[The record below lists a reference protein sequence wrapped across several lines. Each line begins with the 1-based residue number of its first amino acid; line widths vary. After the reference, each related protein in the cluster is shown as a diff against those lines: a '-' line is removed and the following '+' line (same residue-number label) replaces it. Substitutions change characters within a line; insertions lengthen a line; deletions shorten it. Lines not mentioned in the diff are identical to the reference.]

1 MDAVEFKV
9 ERSVTISDGETLLI
23 GPNPFGRKPP
33 RQLEGSAVKIDGKIR
48 SILRGSL
55 TASID
60 LDGGMYSLFQHNK
73 LAIVLEPLASE
84 DVLVAISADYVT
96 GLERALSEY
105 VVLGAG
111 KCTIS
116 KAHADMGRAAL
127 AAKP

>member
-1 MDAVEFKV
+1 MDT
-9 ERSVTISDGETLLI
+9 ERMMVRRYEPYSDNSGWCMTDSDT
-23 GPNPFGRKPP
+23 
-33 RQLEGSAVKIDGKIR
+33 GSFVDFEDYQR
-48 SILRGSL
+48 L
-55 TASID
+55 T
-60 LDGGMYSLFQHNK
+60 
-73 LAIVLEPLASE
+73 
-84 DVLVAISADYVT
+84 DYVA

>member
-1 MDAVEFKV
+1 MMVITKWFLG
-9 ERSVTISDGETLLI
+9 SMNDGLFI
-23 GPNPFGRKPP
+23 INQPP
-33 RQLEGSAVKIDGKIR
+33 RPSTDDVWAER
-48 SILRGSL
+48 
-55 TASID
+55 
-60 LDGGMYSLFQHNK
+60 LDGPDMVLNVTELTLPKAQAVCDAHNTT
-73 LAIVLEPLASE
+73 
-84 DVLVAISADYVT
+84 ADYVA

>member
-1 MDAVEFKV
+1 MMDEQRIADGLVSAGKLLAAFSQDV
-9 ERSVTISDGETLLI
+9 VT
-23 GPNPFGRKPP
+23 N
-33 RQLEGSAVKIDGKIR
+33 
-48 SILRGSL
+48 
-55 TASID
+55 
-60 LDGGMYSLFQHNK
+60 
-73 LAIVLEPLASE
+73 
-84 DVLVAISADYVT
+84 VAINELSFIADTIADMQDYVA

>member
-1 MDAVEFKV
+1 MTITDDNGWICWNSGPGGWFWFKDKLSC
-9 ERSVTISDGETLLI
+9 EHELSDDIRPATALEKLLMNSVGNSI
-23 GPNPFGRKPP
+23 GG
-33 RQLEGSAVKIDGKIR
+33 
-48 SILRGSL
+48 
-55 TASID
+55 D
-60 LDGGMYSLFQHNK
+60 LDY
-73 LAIVLEPLASE
+73 
-84 DVLVAISADYVT
+84 VA